1 MIVDTEKV
9 SKILSSL
16 GQLDKSKVPV
26 KEDGSMDVAKFNE
39 MPEVIAVHDQ
49 LRAEGI
55 NSNSELSGHGFVAGA
70 MVLRFK

>member
-1 MIVDTEKV
+1 MIVDTDRVGE
-9 SKILSSL
+9 ILQSL
-16 GQLDKSKVPV
+16 ATLDKSTLPTT
-26 KEDGSMDVAKFNE
+26 ESGSLDVAKFNE

-55 NSNSELSGHGFVAGA
+55 SSNGELSGHGFVAGA